1 MRPGNLKIH
10 FACPARRGKLKPM
23 PRKAK
28 LPTGNVFADIG
39 TPNADEHA
47 LKADVAIKIGML
59 IESKKISQTQA
70 AKLTG
75 ISQPDLSRLLR
86 GHFEGFSMD
95 RLFQAILS
103 LGSDVEITLKRP
115 AGNRQGRARVLSES
129 FG

>member
-1 MRPGNLKIH
+1 
-10 FACPARRGKLKPM
+10 M
-23 PRKAK
+23 PRNKTK
-28 LPTGNVFADIG
+28 LTTGNVFADIG

-47 LKADVAIKIGML
+47 LKADVVIKIGML
-59 IESKKISQTQA
+59 IEAKKLTQTQA

-115 AGNRQGRARVLSES
+115 VGNRQGRVRVLSDL
-129 FG
+129 FA

>member
-1 MRPGNLKIH
+1 
-10 FACPARRGKLKPM
+10 M
-23 PRKAK
+23 PRSKTK
-28 LPTGNVFADIG
+28 PTHGNVFAEIG

-47 LKADVAIKIGML
+47 LKADVVIKIGML
-59 IESKKISQTQA
+59 IESKKLSQTQA

-95 RLFQAILS
+95 RLFQAILL

-115 AGNRQGRARVLSES
+115 VGNRQGRVRVLAES
-129 FG
+129 FA

>member
-1 MRPGNLKIH
+1 MP
-10 FACPARRGKLKPM
+10 RGKAKPS
-23 PRKAK
+23 
-28 LPTGNVFADIG
+28 TDNVFADIG

-47 LKADVAIKIGML
+47 LKADVVIKLGVL

-95 RLFQAILS
+95 RLLQTILL
-103 LGSDVEITLKRP
+103 LGSDVEIKLKRP
-115 AGNRQGRARVLSES
+115 VGNRQGRVRVLSDS
-129 FG
+129 FA

>member
-1 MRPGNLKIH
+1 
-10 FACPARRGKLKPM
+10 M
-23 PRKAK
+23 PRSKTS
-28 LPTGNVFADIG
+28 PSTGNVFADIG

-47 LKADVAIKIGML
+47 LKADVVIKLGML

-95 RLFQAILS
+95 RLLQTILL
-103 LGSDVEITLKRP
+103 LGSDVEIKLKRP
-115 AGNRQGRARVLSES
+115 VGNRQGRVRVLSES
-129 FG
+129 FS